1 MFKQHTFCRPTFL
14 LSLALSGLAVTACT
28 DDAPGDDELGDTGTD
43 TDTGDTGT
51 DTGGEGLGIVG
62 DYVDEW
68 GDTHTIT
75 EASWTNAG
83 GAFHISSYDDAAGW
97 LVAQNDAQNQ
107 FNPELWSRFE
117 WTWSGDALYYCQS
130 VFDGATEDD
139 ALAGSADPMDLE
151 MGCGGFAWTHLNAG

>member
-1 MFKQHTFCRPTFL
+1 MINAHTLQRPTLL
-14 LSLALSGLAVTACT
+14 LSLALFGLAASACT
-28 DDAPGDDELGDTGTD
+28 DDAPGDDELGETD
-43 TDTGDTGT
+43 ES
-51 DTGGEGLGIVG
+51 DTGGEGLTIVG

-68 GDTHTIT
+68 GDMHTIT

-83 GAFHISSYDDAAGW
+83 GTFHISSYDDGAGW
-97 LVAQNDAQNQ
+97 LVAQNDAQNE

-139 ALAGSADPMDLE
+139 ALAGSADPADLE
-151 MGCGGFAWTHLNAG
+151 MGCSGFAWTHLNAG